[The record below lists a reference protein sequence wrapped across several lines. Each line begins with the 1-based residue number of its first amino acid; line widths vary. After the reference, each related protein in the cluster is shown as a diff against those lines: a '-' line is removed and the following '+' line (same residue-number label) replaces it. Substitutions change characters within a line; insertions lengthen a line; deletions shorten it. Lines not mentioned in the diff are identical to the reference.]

1 MIELAIGVI
10 VTALIFDF
18 VNGFNDAANSVAT
31 VIGTR
36 VLRPFQAVLLS
47 AVANFAGP
55 FIFGVAVATTIA
67 KGILNPEDVTIYMII
82 GGLVGATSWA
92 ALCTY
97 FGLPISVSHS
107 LIGGLIGT
115 GLAVLGPEKLL
126 YDGLA
131 KVGIG
136 IITSPLGG
144 LVIGF
149 VFVTIIMTVFAR
161 HNPGKVD
168 KTFGKLQLISS
179 AWFALTHGAN
189 DGQKTMGI
197 IVLVLLSE
205 GILTEFEVPIWV
217 ILAASSAIA
226 FGTFMG
232 GYKVIKTLGMKVARL
247 RPYQGF
253 AAETGGG
260 IVLAIFAALGVP
272 ASTTHA
278 ITGSIMGA
286 GAAKRKLAV
295 RWRVGRQIVFAWIIT
310 IPGGAA
316 IAYVSTLIINSFVS

>member
-1 MIELAIGVI
+1 MLELAIGAI
-10 VTALIFDF
+10 VAALIFDF

-36 VLRPFQAVLLS
+36 VLKPSYAVLLS

-55 FIFGVAVATTIA
+55 FVFGVAVATTIA
-67 KGILNPEDVTIYMII
+67 KGIINPEDVTTYMII
-82 GGLVGATSWA
+82 GGLAGAITWTS
-92 ALCTY
+92 LCTY

-115 GLAVLGPEKLL
+115 GLATIGPAKLL
-126 YDGLA
+126 FDGLF

-136 IITSPLGG
+136 IISSPLGG

-149 VFVTIIMTVFAR
+149 VFASIIMIVFAR
-161 HNPGKVD
+161 HHPGKVNSI
-168 KTFGKLQLISS
+168 FGKLQIISS

-205 GILTEFEVPIWV
+205 GILTEFEVPLWV
-217 ILAASSAIA
+217 IFIAASAIA
-226 FGTFMG
+226 LGTFAG
-232 GYKVIKTLGMKVARL
+232 GYKVIKTLGLKVARL

-260 IVLAIFAALGVP
+260 IVLGIFAMLGIP

-286 GAAKRKLAV
+286 SAAKRKLAV
-295 RWRVGRQIVFAWIIT
+295 RWKVGRQIVFAWLIT
-310 IPGGAA
+310 IPGSAA
-316 IAYVSTLIINSFVS
+316 IAYISTLIIHVFV